1 MRCKSLKIMP
11 IKVLNPSAV
20 RQPFGNYNHGLIV
33 PPGASLLVTSG
44 QIGIDVN
51 EHIPDDVKG
60 QAHICFQAIKAILEA
75 ADMSFANVIRING
88 FVTRRQDFADYMAVR
103 DLYTLDP
110 KPTSTL
116 LIVTGFTRP
125 EFLVEV
131 EVTAAKVF

>member
-1 MRCKSLKIMP
+1 MA
-11 IKVLNPSAV
+11 IKVLNPVAV
-20 RQPFGNYNHGLIV
+20 RKPFGNYNHGILV

-51 EHIPDDVKG
+51 ENIPNDVTS
-60 QAHICFQAIKAILEA
+60 QAHICFEAIKAILEA
-75 ADMSFANVIRING
+75 ADMGFAEVIRING
-88 FVTRRQDFADYMAVR
+88 FLTKRQDFGAYMAVR
-103 DLYTLDP
+103 DLYTRDP